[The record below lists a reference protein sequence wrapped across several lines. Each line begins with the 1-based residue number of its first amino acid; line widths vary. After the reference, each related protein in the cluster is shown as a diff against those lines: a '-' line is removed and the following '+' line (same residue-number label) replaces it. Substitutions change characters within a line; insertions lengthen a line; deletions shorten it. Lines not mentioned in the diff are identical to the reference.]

1 MLIWLYEL
9 PLLCGGTTWELES
22 CFFYCVRGIV
32 YNFKKFVIPSPL
44 ISYEKKNV
52 FIVFNKP

>member
-44 ISYEKKNV
+44 ISYEKKKC
-52 FIVFNKP
+52 FYCL